1 MARKSSNLELIIFNI
16 SIAAYELGVV
26 PTVEEVDNELQFVG
40 ILKDFWSSY
49 AKFTRTRYTIKLSDE
64 PIWGTWKKGV
74 GYTDGILGML
84 QNNEANKVHLHVPI
98 GLKDPPGVFTRVLK
112 EETYHIL
119 SITAQ
124 TSIVNND
131 LLVKLLIFEP
141 TCWLVY
147 FALLFTFLLICDL
160 LSQDQKLLNL
170 FSRFKLICLQ
180 LVQITFKQ
188 NPTINGRCLFML
200 LASLTVALFTMCS
213 GAAFNTNAITG
224 TIGEQ
229 VNNLTDIV
237 RLNKIPVFID
247 GESMYESFE
256 GGIGKE
262 FKAVYDQAKK
272 FKLNKPVSMLD
283 LMRPLQLT
291 EHECSNGVMILGI
304 RAIKL
309 CYETVELVC
318 SEATKR
324 RVQTYVSPPFH
335 TTAFLS
341 LINPGNNESIGKELI
356 RRDGSFANV
365 MFEKGMG
372 QINNKI
378 ANYNSKT
385 MMKRATALYGLKTDW
400 PIQDDS
406 FQIRPL
412 NLSNFALIFES
423 MTFLELVILLCNV
436 LYQIFNFASR
446 RVKWTMPV
454 SSV

>member
-124 TSIVNND
+124 TSI
-131 LLVKLLIFEP
+131 
-141 TCWLVY
+141 
-147 FALLFTFLLICDL
+147 
-160 LSQDQKLLNL
+160 
-170 FSRFKLICLQ
+170 
-180 LVQITFKQ
+180 ITFKQ